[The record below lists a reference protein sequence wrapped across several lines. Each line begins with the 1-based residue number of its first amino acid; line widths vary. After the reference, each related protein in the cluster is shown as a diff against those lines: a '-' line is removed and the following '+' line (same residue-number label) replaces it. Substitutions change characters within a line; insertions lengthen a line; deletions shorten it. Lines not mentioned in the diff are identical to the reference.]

1 MAIEIGAAD
10 RLFILTGAGISAES
24 GIPTFRGAD
33 GLWEGHRIEDVATPQ
48 GFARDPELVWRF
60 YGMRRADASK
70 CGPNAAH
77 KALARV
83 EEKLGERMLI
93 CTQNIDGL
101 HEAAG
106 SKRVL
111 HMHGELFVSR
121 CSNERCGSKPFEDQG
136 IYERRA
142 EIPTCTRCGAM
153 IRPHIC
159 WFYEIPFHMDE
170 LLGALQDCTLFVAI
184 GSSGVVEPAASFV
197 LTARRRGARTYYV
210 GLERPENA
218 AWFDEVFLGPA
229 GEKVPE
235 MFQVE

>member
-1 MAIEIGAAD
+1 MAIEIGGTD

-24 GIPTFRGAD
+24 GIPTFRGQD
-33 GLWEGHRIEDVATPQ
+33 GLWEGYRIEDVATPQ
-48 GFARDPELVWRF
+48 AFVRDPELVWRF
-60 YGMRRADASK
+60 YAMRRAHASK
-70 CGPNAAH
+70 CRPNAAH
-77 KALARV
+77 LALAGV

-111 HMHGELFVSR
+111 HMHGQLFVSR
-121 CSNERCGSKPFEDQG
+121 CSNAQCSSEPFEDKE
-136 IYERRA
+136 IYQNRG
-142 EIPTCTRCGAM
+142 EIPRCVRCGTL

-159 WFYEIPFHMDE
+159 WFYEIPFRMDE
-170 LLGALQDCTLFVAI
+170 VLGALQDCTVFVAI

-197 LTARRRGARTYYV
+197 LTARRKGARTYYV
-210 GLERPENA
+210 GLERPSNA

-229 GEKVPE
+229 GERVPGMFE
-235 MFQVE
+235 MV